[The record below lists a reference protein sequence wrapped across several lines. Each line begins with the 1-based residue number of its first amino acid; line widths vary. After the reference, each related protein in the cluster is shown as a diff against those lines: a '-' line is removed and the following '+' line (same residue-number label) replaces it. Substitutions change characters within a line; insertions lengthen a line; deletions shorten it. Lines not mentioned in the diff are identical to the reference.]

1 MVEHCPISEDQ
12 LSLLTVST
20 GLRIPMGFI
29 SPETFPLRS
38 LGPFIRDVVAPD
50 IYHGKGFAV
59 LRGIPVQQYT
69 ENENSII
76 HAGLASWLGR
86 LRGRQDK
93 SGNLVVR
100 HIKDV
105 ASANVDIPIG
115 TAQYTCRP
123 AIFTGQTNLD

>member
-1 MVEHCPISEDQ
+1 
-12 LSLLTVST
+12 
-20 GLRIPMGFI
+20 MGFI

-76 HAGLASWLGR
+76 HAGLASWLCR

-105 ASANVDIPIG
+105 ASAKVDIPIG